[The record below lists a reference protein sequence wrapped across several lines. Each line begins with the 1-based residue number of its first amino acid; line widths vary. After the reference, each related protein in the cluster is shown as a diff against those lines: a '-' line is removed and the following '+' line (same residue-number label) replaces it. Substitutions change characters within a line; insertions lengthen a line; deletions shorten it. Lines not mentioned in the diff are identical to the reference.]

1 MLKKLPLKKTH
12 GIIIVAVVIAL
23 AGIVFTVLDGQHL
36 ARASNSHP
44 MDPLTTEEISVV
56 TRTLAEENLVEA
68 TDLYSLIT
76 LEEPPKED
84 VLKWKPGDPVQR
96 LAFAIVKKG
105 PETFEAIV
113 DTIQGKVLSW
123 KQVQDV

>member
-56 TRTLAEENLVEA
+56 TRTLGRGK
-68 TDLYSLIT
+68 S
-76 LEEPPKED
+76 
-84 VLKWKPGDPVQR
+84 GR
-96 LAFAIVKKG
+96 GHG
-105 PETFEAIV
+105 PLFL
-113 DTIQGKVLSW
+113 DYP
-123 KQVQDV
+123 